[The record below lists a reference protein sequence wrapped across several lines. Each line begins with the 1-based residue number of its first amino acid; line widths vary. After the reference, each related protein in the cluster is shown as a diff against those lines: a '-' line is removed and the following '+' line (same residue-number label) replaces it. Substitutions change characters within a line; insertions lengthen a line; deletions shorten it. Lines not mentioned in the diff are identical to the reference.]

1 MPEVLKR
8 IIEGRLPN
16 NCATVRAVLI
26 PLRSSRHTLNEIT
39 TSSIE
44 VLLECMKI
52 LDKYCEENHRSKL
65 GRSHQHRCMVE
76 IAFPPK
82 VPAYNAPG
90 NLIAQV
96 KDKKAVAQLEH
107 EAQRHKTIHTA
118 LARFKQSARIY
129 VHEPKKACYL
139 SLIHI

>member
-1 MPEVLKR
+1 
-8 IIEGRLPN
+8 
-16 NCATVRAVLI
+16 
-26 PLRSSRHTLNEIT
+26 
-39 TSSIE
+39 
-44 VLLECMKI
+44 MKI
-52 LDKYCEENHRSKL
+52 LDKYCEVNHRSKL

-139 SLIHI
+139 DIKDCLLYTSPSPRDKRQSRMPSSA